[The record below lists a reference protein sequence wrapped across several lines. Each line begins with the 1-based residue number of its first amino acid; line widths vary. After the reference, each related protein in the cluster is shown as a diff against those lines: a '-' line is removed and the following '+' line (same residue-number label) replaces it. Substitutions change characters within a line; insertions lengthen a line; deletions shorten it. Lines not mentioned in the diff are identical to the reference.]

1 MPRKN
6 QPAQAVERRSPRQ
19 ARSLAKLE
27 LMFEAAIR
35 ILENEELGAFTTN
48 RIAAVA
54 GVSIGTLYQYF
65 PDRDA
70 LLVALVKR
78 EIDATF
84 ERLATLKAA
93 AERAPP
99 ADASGTGDIVHAP
112 APGHALDARIRGAVH
127 IMVNALGGRLHAR
140 RRLLLALARSGH
152 AAVLDDEILRH
163 GLAFMAPADTDTE
176 GGASAFGLPKLDFM
190 QAFVLARAVSGT
202 LRAALLHDANLL
214 QDPRFEDALCALIRG
229 YLVQHDAGA

>member
-1 MPRKN
+1 
-6 QPAQAVERRSPRQ
+6 
-19 ARSLAKLE
+19 
-27 LMFEAAIR
+27 MFEAAIR

-84 ERLATLKAA
+84 ERLAALKAA

-163 GLAFMAPADTDTE
+163 GLAFMAPADTE
-176 GGASAFGLPKLDFM
+176 GGASAFDLPKLDFM